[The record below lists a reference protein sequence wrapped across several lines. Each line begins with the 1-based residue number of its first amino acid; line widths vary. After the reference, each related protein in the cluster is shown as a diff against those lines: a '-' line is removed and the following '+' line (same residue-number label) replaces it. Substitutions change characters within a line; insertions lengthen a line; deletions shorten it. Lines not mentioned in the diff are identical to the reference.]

1 MSCAPPELIVV
12 RGGGDIATGIVWRL
26 TRAGWPVVVTELA
39 RPLTVRRSVA
49 LSTAVAEGVADV
61 EGMRAELVDDPDE
74 AARRA
79 GDGIVAV
86 LISPGLPVFSSATVE
101 VVVDA
106 RLVKRDIDTRAT
118 DAPLVVGVGPGFTV
132 GAECD
137 AVVETR
143 RGHQLGRCLW
153 GGSAA
158 PDTGVPGTIGGH
170 STDRALRA
178 RTTGTVTWKVAI
190 GDRVEAGEELGEV
203 TGSSGP
209 AGLRA
214 PFDGVVR
221 GLIAEGTAVRKGLKI
236 GDIDPR
242 ADRTACF
249 EISDKALA
257 VAGGVQ
263 EAVLTWMA
271 RR

>member
-1 MSCAPPELIVV
+1 
-12 RGGGDIATGIVWRL
+12 
-26 TRAGWPVVVTELA
+26 
-39 RPLTVRRSVA
+39 
-49 LSTAVAEGVADV
+49 
-61 EGMRAELVDDPDE
+61 
-74 AARRA
+74 
-79 GDGIVAV
+79 
-86 LISPGLPVFSSATVE
+86 
-101 VVVDA
+101 
-106 RLVKRDIDTRAT
+106 
-118 DAPLVVGVGPGFTV
+118 
-132 GAECD
+132 
-137 AVVETR
+137 VVETR

-170 STDRALRA
+170 STDRVLRA